1 MHTADVPQLQTE
13 LSLPARLGAVA
24 ALVLLVGL
32 GFWASLVPISAAV
45 VARGQ
50 IDVRGK
56 PIVVQSFEGG
66 TIAALPV
73 RSGDQVS
80 KGDLLVQLDPT
91 LLQASLEVAQARLGA
106 ALALRARLMS
116 EHQGLPAPRFD
127 IPALPFA
134 LPDLSAEEE
143 GQRRIFAARR
153 ALFDGR
159 AAQLAE
165 AEVQI
170 TAQLQGLAGQ
180 IRAKRDQIATLRLQI
195 DNARTLA
202 DQGLARSNQV
212 LDLQRIEAEILGQI
226 AGLDSSAA
234 QAAGSLQEARISE
247 LQARR
252 EVAEQVATE
261 LRAANAEIEELIPQ
275 ILNTTARLTQL
286 SIRAPIDGVVHE
298 MEATLGGVIAPGATV
313 LQVIGQEQ
321 GLVFALRVDPGQADQ
336 LEIGQPARL
345 VIAALPREAPQ
356 LAGRLE
362 RIAPTT
368 STDQMSGQ
376 IYYSA
381 EVEVPAAELALL
393 DGYALRPGLPVE
405 GYLERPAR
413 SALAYLLDPL
423 ARHLDHA
430 FREE

>member
-13 LSLPARLGAVA
+13 LSLPARIGAMAAVLLLVALGA
-24 ALVLLVGL
+24 
-32 GFWASLVPISAAV
+32 WASLVPISAAV
-45 VARGQ
+45 VAMGQ
-50 IDVRGK
+50 IDVNGK
-56 PIVVQSFEGG
+56 PSVVQSFEGG

-73 RSGDQVS
+73 RSGDQVA

-91 LLQASLEVAQARLGA
+91 VLQASLEVARARLGA

-127 IPALPFA
+127 FPALPFA

-159 AAQLAE
+159 DAQLAE
-165 AEVQI
+165 AEAQI
-170 TAQLQGLAGQ
+170 TAQLNGLAAQ
-180 IRAKRDQIATLRLQI
+180 TRAKRDQIANLRIQI
-195 DNARTLA
+195 DNARHLA
-202 DQGLARSNQV
+202 EQGLARSTQV
-212 LDLQRIEAEILGQI
+212 LELQRTEAEILGQI
-226 AGLDSSAA
+226 AALDSSAA
-234 QAAGSLQEARISE
+234 QASGSRQEARITA

-252 EVAEQVATE
+252 EVAEQVAIE

-275 ILNTTARLTQL
+275 IHNTMARLTQM
-286 SIRAPIDGVVHE
+286 SIRAPIGGMVHE

-313 LQVIGQEQ
+313 LQLVGQEQ
-321 GLVFALRVDPGQADQ
+321 GLVFTLRIDPGQADQ

-345 VIAALPREAPQ
+345 VVSALPREAPQ
-356 LAGRLE
+356 LTGRLE
-362 RIAPTT
+362 RLSPTT
-368 STDQMSGQ
+368 STDRTSGQ
-376 IYYSA
+376 VYYSA
-381 EVEVPAAELALL
+381 EVAVPAAELARL